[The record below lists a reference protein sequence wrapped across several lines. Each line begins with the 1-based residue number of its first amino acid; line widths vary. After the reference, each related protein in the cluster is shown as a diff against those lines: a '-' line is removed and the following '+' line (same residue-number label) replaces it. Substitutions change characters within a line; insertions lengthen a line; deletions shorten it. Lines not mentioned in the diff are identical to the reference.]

1 MQNYTNMYRL
11 PLFFFPFF
19 QDRFAED
26 RTVTP
31 PIDESQD
38 WILEFGEEKDGYTVL
53 GFRRNIT
60 NCDPKDLDIQVSCMM
75 RNDSCLPQN
84 GFCRFFRGPVDA
96 LCKSV

>member
-11 PLFFFPFF
+11 PLFFPFF

-60 NCDPKDLDIQVSCMM
+60 NCDPKDLDIQVSYSM
-75 RNDSCLPQN
+75 L
-84 GFCRFFRGPVDA
+84 
-96 LCKSV
+96 